1 MVPKVLHSLSM
12 LLLLSLLGTADTLA
26 AQTGTLAGR
35 VVNVENEI
43 PVGGAEVEVLGAT
56 GAAQRTAIT
65 AADGQFRLSLAPGNY
80 SVIVTRLGFETTRVD
95 GIRIEAGETR
105 DVRIEIRSRALALN
119 PIVVTASR
127 REEKALEAP
136 ASVSIV
142 GSERIQERAALSPM
156 EHVRTLPGVD
166 AVQTGLMQSNTVARG
181 FNNVFS
187 GSLLMLTDNRIA
199 SVPSLRVNAHN
210 FVPSTD
216 LDLERIEF
224 VLGPGAALYG
234 PNSASG
240 VMHMITSSPIDTP
253 GSSFSL
259 AGGERS
265 IFHGAGRQS
274 VALSDRLGFKISGQ
288 YFQGEDWHHVDPAEV
303 AAQEADPD
311 NPRIG
316 ARDFDASRWGGE
328 VRLDY
333 RPWDDGEMIF
343 SAGIN
348 NSNSIELT
356 GVGAGQA
363 VDWRYSFFQTRLR
376 KGRLFTQFFLNRSD
390 AGDTYLLRSG
400 DPIVDKSMLYVGQI
414 QHGMDVGERQSFTYG
429 VDLQFTRP
437 DTEGTIHGANEDDD
451 HVNEFG
457 GYLHSETRLT
467 DQFDFVA
474 ALRLDDH
481 NWLEDVVF
489 SPRAALVF
497 RPAEE
502 QNFRLTFNRAFS
514 TPTSNNLFLDL
525 QAAPLIPALGYE
537 LRARGVPSTGF
548 TFDNATGCGGVQ
560 DLCMRSPFG
569 GNVQMPA
576 DGFALWNTVVGAVV
590 PAPLQPF
597 LMDPDPGEI
606 GSLLRRL
613 DALNDQSGP
622 EDVLPLRPTIT
633 NTIEAGYKGLLGE
646 RLLLSADVYY
656 SRVNDFVGPLR
667 VETPSVFYNPADV
680 QAFVMA
686 RLGPAIGGGMVS
698 PEQAAAVIAGLAGLP
713 VGTVTPDQIE
723 NSNPIVTYRNFGDV
737 NFWGSDFGAQFLA
750 TESVSF
756 RGSYSWVESNCF
768 QPDGDEVDNDCQRPQ
783 DIALNAPRNKGA
795 VSARYENFRHGFN
808 VEGRAR
814 FTSGFPM
821 NSGVYRGE
829 VESYGVFDANIG
841 YRLPMVPNASLTL
854 SATNIF
860 DDMRQEFVGA
870 PEIGRLVLLRLM
882 YAF

>member
-1 MVPKVLHSLSM
+1 MVQK
-12 LLLLSLLGTADTLA
+12 LLYCGSILMVALLTGTVDSLA

-35 VVNVENEI
+35 VVNVEGNVPI
-43 PVGGAEVEVLGAT
+43 GNAAIEVLGAT
-56 GAAQRTAIT
+56 GAARTSLSG
-65 AADGQFRLSLAPGNY
+65 ADGQFRVNLPPGSY
-80 SVIVTRLGFETTRVD
+80 SIVVTMLGFETSRVD
-95 GIRIEAGETR
+95 NIGVVSGETR
-105 DVRIEIRSRALALN
+105 DVTVTLRSRALALN

-136 ASVSIV
+136 ASISIV
-142 GSERIQERAALSPM
+142 GPERIEARVALSPM
-156 EHVRTLPGVD
+156 EHVRALPGVD
-166 AVQTGLMQSNTVARG
+166 AVQTGLMQSNTVSRG

-199 SVPSLRVNAHN
+199 SVPSLRLNAAN

-253 GSSFSL
+253 GSQFSL

-265 IFHGAGRQS
+265 IFHG
-274 VALSDRLGFKISGQ
+274 VARHSMAFSDRLGIKISGQ
-288 YFQGEDWHHVDPAEV
+288 YFRGDDWEFTDPAEV
-303 AAQEADPD
+303 AAAQADPG

-316 ARDFDASRWGGE
+316 NRDFDAERWGGE

-333 RPWDDGEMIF
+333 RPWDDGELIF
-343 SAGIN
+343 TGGLN
-348 NSNSIELT
+348 NSSGIELT

-363 VDWRYSFFQTRLR
+363 VDWRYSFVQARLR
-376 KGRLFTQFFLNRSD
+376 KGRLFSQFFLNRSD
-390 AGDTYLLRSG
+390 AGDTFLLRSG
-400 DPIVDKSMLYVGQI
+400 DDIRDNSMMYVGQV
-414 QHGMDVGERQSFTYG
+414 QHGVDLGDRQSFTYG
-429 VDLQFTRP
+429 MDLQFTRP
-437 DTEGTIHGANEDDD
+437 DTDGTIHGSNEDDD
-451 HVNEFG
+451 NINEIG
-457 GYLHSETRLT
+457 GYLHSETQLT
-467 DQFDFVA
+467 DQVDFVA
-474 ALRLDDH
+474 AVRLDDH

-489 SPRAALVF
+489 SPRAGIVF

-502 QNFRLTFNRAFS
+502 QSFRLTFNRAFS

-525 QAAPLIPALGYE
+525 QASPLIPALNYE
-537 LRARGVPSTGF
+537 LRARGVPRGGF
-548 TFDNATGCGGVQ
+548 TFDDATGCGGVM

-576 DGFALWNTVVGAVV
+576 DGAIVWNNVIGAVV
-590 PAPLQPF
+590 PAGLQPF
-597 LMDPDPGEI
+597 LQDPDPGEI
-606 GSLLRRL
+606 GSMLRRL
-613 DALNDQSGP
+613 DAPDDASGP
-622 EDVLPLRPTIT
+622 QDVLQLTPTIT
-633 NTIEAGYKGLLGE
+633 NTIEVGYKGILAE

-656 SRVNDFVGPLR
+656 SKVNDFVGPLR
-667 VETPSVFYNPADV
+667 VETPSVFYNPGDV

-686 RLGPAIGGGMVS
+686 RLGPLISGGAVS

-713 VGTVTPDQIE
+713 VGTVTPDQVTD
-723 NSNPIVTYRNFGDV
+723 SNPFVTYRNFGDV
-737 NFWGSDFGAQFLA
+737 SFWGSDFGAEFLLS
-750 TESVSF
+750 ESISF
-756 RGSYSWVESNCF
+756 RGSFSWVESNCF
-768 QPDGDEVDNDCQRPQ
+768 QPEGDEVGGDCQRPQ
-783 DIALNAPRNKGA
+783 DIALNAPRNKGSF
-795 VSARYENFRHGFN
+795 SARYESFRHGFD
-808 VEGRAR
+808 VEGRVRSTA
-814 FTSGFPM
+814 GFPM

-829 VESYGVFDANIG
+829 VESYSVFDANIG

-870 PEIGRLVLLRLM
+870 PEIGRMVLLRLL